1 MRPPAML
8 IMASIASL
16 LVADLASAQPRPERD
31 GPRYAP
37 REPMRHEEHQY
48 YYNGRWVDQN
58 EWKRR
63 DNERQRWAR
72 DHQRRRGHNQN
83 DDSSSLVAG
92 IIGFALGAAI
102 VGSQQD
108 AEQARRAD
116 RIGIESCARR
126 FRSYDRNSRTYL
138 GHDGLRH
145 YCVR

>member
-1 MRPPAML
+1 MRPSVTL
-8 IMASIASL
+8 IVASIASL
-16 LVADLASAQPRPERD
+16 LVADLATAQPHPDRG

-37 REPMRHEEHQY
+37 QAQMPHGGPQY

-58 EWKRR
+58 EWQAR

-72 DHQRRRGHNQN
+72 NHQRRRGHHHS

-108 AEQARRAD
+108 AEQARNAD
-116 RIGIESCARR
+116 RIGINNCARR

-138 GHDGLRH
+138 GNDGLRH